1 MRWAVAAGI
10 VLGATLGGYERAIDE
25 LVGVPVITVHRLK
38 RAQESEHLRATELEE
53 APAHRAEVHGSA
65 GPRVV
70 PVAGDLDAYVVGGA
84 RGRGPPIVFL
94 TGSCTHPLA
103 SMTAF
108 QHAGAAHGGIVALQ
122 GDLPCKGDGT
132 LRRWSPDAVLTS
144 SRIDAAL
151 RAAGAGST
159 TDLTLVGYSQGA
171 ERAEW
176 LAHRFPAKYTRF
188 VLMAGPVVPA
198 PLRFAGARGV
208 ATLAGHGDVRE
219 TMANGARRLRRA
231 SIPALY
237 LEVPGTQHGELSP
250 QIDAFVGKA
259 LDWLDDRAPLGRD
272 PQYDRRGD
280 GAARRDALR

>member
-1 MRWAVAAGI
+1 MRWAVAAGV
-10 VLGATLGGYERAIDE
+10 VLGAVLGGYERAIDE
-25 LVGVPVITVHRLK
+25 LVGVPVVTVHRLK
-38 RAQESEHLRATELEE
+38 RAAESEQVLATDPAE
-53 APAHRAEVHGSA
+53 APARRAEVHAASA

-70 PVAGDLDAYVVGGA
+70 PIAGDLDVYVVDAARAGA
-84 RGRGPPIVFL
+84 PPIVYL

-108 QHAGAAHGGIVALQ
+108 QRAGAAHGGIVALQ

-151 RAAGAGST
+151 NAAGAGSI

-198 PLRFAGARGV
+198 PARFAGARGV

-219 TMANGARRLRRA
+219 TMADGARRLRRA

-250 QIDAFVGKA
+250 QIDAFVGQA
-259 LDWLDDRAPLGRD
+259 LDWLDDRAPRTRD
-272 PQYDRRGD
+272 PHGRGV